1 MSRPAVLADA
11 VLVVHA
17 LFVLWVMFGAIAVW
31 RRPRLA
37 LLHLPALAWGIWIE
51 ASGAVCPLTPLEV
64 SLRRAAGQ
72 AGYSGGFIEHYIE
85 RYVGGFVYPAG
96 LTRQTQ
102 LAAAALLVVVNVV
115 LYGLMIARSRAIG
128 SPDPA
133 KRRPR
138 P

>member
-1 MSRPAVLADA
+1 MNPAVLADA

-17 LFVLWVMFGAIAVW
+17 LFVLWVVLGAVAVW

-37 LLHLPALAWGIWIE
+37 LLHLPALVWGIWIE

-72 AGYSGGFIEHYIE
+72 AGYSGGFIEYYIQ

-96 LTRQTQ
+96 LTRQMQ
-102 LAAAALLVVVNVV
+102 LAAAALLVVVNVGF
-115 LYGLMIARSRAIG
+115 YGLMIARRRAVG
-128 SPDPA
+128 SPGST